1 MFRRRPT
8 CLLRNTVFPETRE
21 ELCLVM
27 KEQGLGQIIFQFSV
41 VIFVCSMFRSR
52 FMMFNTSIKSTADR
66 NYTFATNSNFLI
78 SISFQPDGINICN
91 FKTCLQYWFANWKR
105 DLCLWQ
111 KLNYFIDDVGNRVTA
126 TKSFEDFMSYYFTL
140 GIIVPLQTVNCK
152 FLPKCC
158 TIYTI

>member
-105 DLCLWQ
+105 NL
-111 KLNYFIDDVGNRVTA
+111 KTRVCG
-126 TKSFEDFMSYYFTL
+126 KNSITL
-140 GIIVPLQTVNCK
+140 SMMLETGLRPQRALKISCHITSL
-152 FLPKCC
+152 
-158 TIYTI
+158 

>member
-105 DLCLWQ
+105 NL
-111 KLNYFIDDVGNRVTA
+111 KTRVCGKNSITLSMMLETGLRPQRA
-126 TKSFEDFMSYYFTL
+126 LKISCHITL
-140 GIIVPLQTVNCK
+140 GISSTSNCK
-152 FLPKCC
+152 L
-158 TIYTI
+158 

>member
-1 MFRRRPT
+1 MQQATNVLYCVFRMFRRRPT

-105 DLCLWQ
+105 DL
-111 KLNYFIDDVGNRVTA
+111 KTRVCG
-126 TKSFEDFMSYYFTL
+126 KNSITL
-140 GIIVPLQTVNCK
+140 SMMLETGLRPQRALKISCHITSL
-152 FLPKCC
+152 
-158 TIYTI
+158 